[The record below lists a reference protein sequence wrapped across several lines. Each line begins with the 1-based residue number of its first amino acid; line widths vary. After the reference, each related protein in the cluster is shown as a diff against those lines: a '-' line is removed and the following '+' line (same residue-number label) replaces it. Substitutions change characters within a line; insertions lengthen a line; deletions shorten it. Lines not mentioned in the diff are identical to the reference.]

1 MRRVALAA
9 LLSVATGCYEARNPL
24 PPGIITGNAG
34 LDGGVE
40 IFYDGLG
47 IPHIYA
53 GSDNDLAYA
62 HGYVQARDRL
72 FQMDFMRRA
81 GRGRLAELV
90 GSQGLSTDV
99 QIRTIFTA
107 RAPSSTGSWRIE
119 DVIADQLN
127 PSQRAYIQRYADGV
141 NRYLSDL
148 RSGKNGARL
157 SPEYEVFGVTAAEI
171 ASWTI
176 QDSLAL
182 QRLLTYQLSGTLEEE
197 LSYAT
202 LYAAF
207 PATDMVAQG
216 TFADL
221 TRFAPAAPSF
231 ILPGASAPLASGG
244 SAPAPLPPGLGQLFS
259 KAAADMGA
267 ISRLF
272 GPEKAGSNN
281 WVVSGGRSATGNA
294 LVANDPHLQLSNP
307 AIWHV
312 AHLVSPTRNVAGV
325 AFTGAPVILIGTN
338 GKIAWGDTVV
348 GYDVT
353 DVYLE
358 KLDASG
364 NVGRPS
370 GDPANPVQYVPVTA
384 VAETIKV
391 RGAGAHPLTILVSPG
406 HGPMVGTAKVGAT
419 TYGLSARW
427 TGQEPSQ
434 EFAAFLDVNVA
445 KNVDEALAAMKQFQ
459 VGAQNFVVA
468 DDQGN
473 IGYYPHA
480 YVPVRGPNG
489 SCPQPPWA
497 PLNGWDGRCEWTG
510 RIPDPPSCS
519 GAASPGYLPCLKN
532 PPQGWVATANN
543 DVTGYTKTNAPLDPL
558 HHPYF
563 YATTDLGFRHQ
574 RIAERLGAKASY
586 SLDDMTSIQAD
597 STSEFARALVPAV
610 LSALGTRA
618 ADVTAKNLGAAVS
631 LLAHWGDAASSATD
645 PGPYTTPTGLTGID
659 PLSPPSSD
667 PAIAARS
674 EAAALFHAFVPRF
687 ARRILDPALAG
698 YTVTRLD
705 GSTAPLSVDVLLGL
719 TGDQFLA
726 KFLTALAGQLI
737 GATPAVP
744 LNVGAGLCGAPSA
757 GSVCSDQ
764 ALLALEDSVKFLAQA
779 AVFGTADPG
788 RWRWGRTH
796 RVVFDSLVG
805 VPFQSVGPF
814 ARQGGLYTV
823 DVANFDWADD
833 GSQTFDDRHG
843 FMVRHGPSVRF
854 SAELAPG
861 KVRWRAVIP
870 GGESGFPGDPN
881 YADQVPAWLGN
892 ARGDQPFARAD
903 VVAAAASKIELWP

>member
-9 LLSVATGCYEARNPL
+9 VLVIAAGCYDTRKPL

-53 GSDNDLAYA
+53 ASDADLAYA

-81 GRGRLAELV
+81 GRGRLAELI
-90 GSQGLSTDV
+90 GPPGLSTDV
-99 QIRTIFTA
+99 QTRTIFTA
-107 RAPSSTGSWRIE
+107 RAPASTGSWRIE
-119 DVIADQLN
+119 DVIAEQLA
-127 PSQRAYIQRYADGV
+127 PGRRAFIQRYADGV
-141 NRYLSDL
+141 NRYLADL
-148 RSGKNGARL
+148 KKGINGARL
-157 SPEYEVFGVTAAEI
+157 PAEYEVLGVTAAEI
-171 ASWTI
+171 APWTI

-182 QRLLTYQLSGTLEEE
+182 QRLLTWQLSGTLEEE
-197 LSYAT
+197 LSYGA
-202 LYAAF
+202 LYSAF
-207 PATDMVAQG
+207 PMTPLAQG

-221 TRFAPAAPSF
+221 TRFAPASQSF
-231 ILPGASAPLASGG
+231 ILPGALALPTAAG
-244 SAPAPLPPGLGQLFS
+244 AALAPLPPGLGGLLAR
-259 KAAADMGA
+259 AAGDMEGL
-267 ISRLF
+267 SRIF

-281 WVVSGGRSATGNA
+281 WVVGPGHSTTGNA

-353 DVYLE
+353 DVYIE
-358 KLDASG
+358 QVIAASG
-364 NVGRPS
+364 SVVRPT
-370 GDPANPVQYVPVTA
+370 GPVPITVVN
-384 VAETIKV
+384 ETVNV
-391 RGAGAHPLTILVSPG
+391 RGAGPTPLAIQISPG
-406 HGPMVGTAKVGAT
+406 HGPIIEMGTTPIAPGVFM
-419 TYGLSARW
+419 GLSFRW

-434 EFAAFLDVNVA
+434 EFAAFLDVDTA
-445 KNVDEALAAMKQFQ
+445 SNVDEALTAMKQFQ

-480 YVPVRGPNG
+480 YVPIRGSNG
-489 SCPQPPWA
+489 SCLSPPWA
-497 PLNGWDGRCEWTG
+497 PMPGWDGSCEWTG

-519 GAASPGYLPCLKN
+519 GTSTTGYLPCLKN

-543 DVTGYTKTNAPLDPL
+543 DVTGYTKANAPLDPL

-574 RIAERLGAKASY
+574 RIVERLGAGPAH

-597 STSEFARALVPAV
+597 STSDFAAAVVPAV
-610 LSALGTRA
+610 LSLLGTRT
-618 ADVTAKNLGAAVS
+618 ADVTANNLGAAVS
-631 LLAHWGDAASSATD
+631 LLAHWGDAAASSTD
-645 PGPYTTPTGLTGID
+645 PGPYTTPTGLSGVD

-667 PAIAARS
+667 AAVAARS

-687 ARRILDPALAG
+687 ARRILDPNLGA
-698 YTVTRLD
+698 YTVTLLD

-719 TGDQFLA
+719 EGDQPLA
-726 KFLTALAGQLI
+726 KYLVALSGHVL
-737 GATPAVP
+737 GTPPAVP
-744 LNVGAGLCGAPSA
+744 LNTATGLCVAPAAGA
-757 GSVCSDQ
+757 VCSDE
-764 ALLALEDSVKFLAQA
+764 ALMALEDAVKFLAEA
-779 AVFGTADPG
+779 SVFGTADPG
-788 RWRWGRTH
+788 AWRWGRTH
-796 RVVFDSLVG
+796 RVVLDSLLG
-805 VPFQSVGPF
+805 IPFLSVGPY

-823 DVANFDWADD
+823 DVADFGWDDD
-833 GSQTFDDRHG
+833 GSRTFDDRHG

-870 GGESGFPGDPN
+870 GGESGFPGDPHFS
-881 YADQVPAWLGN
+881 DQVPAWLAN
-892 ARGDQPFARAD
+892 AKGDQPYARAD
-903 VVAAAASKIELWP
+903 VVAAAATKIELWP